1 MPFFWTVAKTARMRV
16 VDSPCPPRQ
25 APRVISDSQLR
36 ELAAAS
42 ARIGRDPLLIQGPG
56 GNTSIKDA
64 DELWVKASGLW
75 LSDADDRQVFVPLAR
90 AALVD
95 PDGSPRL
102 EIGADAVIAERNAAD
117 LRPSIETAL
126 HALMPHPVVFH
137 AHAVNAMATAV
148 LADGEA
154 RAGRALAGLSWRW
167 VPYCR
172 PGADLARGVLDA
184 IAGGGA
190 DVLLLQNHGVV
201 VGADTPAAA
210 EALLHEVEARL
221 DLPARPLA
229 ADAALA
235 TLDHEDF
242 ELHPAA
248 SAIAHDDV
256 AVAVLTRYALVP
268 DQIVF
273 LGGAVPSVG
282 SVAQLTDTA
291 ARCAEATGVSPAL
304 ILIPGVGGVAAR
316 NRSAGAETMIGAL
329 IEIARRIPAGA
340 DVRGLDNAAIAS
352 LLGWDAEHHRRALDA
367 ARSRIV

>member
-1 MPFFWTVAKTARMRV
+1 MSLTAHAGPAKQRG
-16 VDSPCPPRQ
+16 
-25 APRVISDSQLR
+25 VISDSQLR
-36 ELAAAS
+36 DLAEAS

-75 LSDADDRQVFVPLAR
+75 LSDAGDRQVFVPLDR
-90 AALVD
+90 AALTHD
-95 PDGSPRL
+95 DGSARL
-102 EIGADAVIAERNAAD
+102 EIGADAVIAARNDAG

-137 AHAVNAMATAV
+137 AHAVNAMATSV

-154 RAGRALAGLSWRW
+154 RAAELLAGLNWRW
-167 VPYCR
+167 VPYRR
-172 PGADLARGVLDA
+172 PGAELASGVLEA
-184 IAGGGA
+184 VAAGAA

-210 EALLHEVEARL
+210 EMLLREVEARL
-221 DLPARPLA
+221 ELPARPLA
-229 ADAALA
+229 AGNALA
-235 TLDHEDF
+235 AFDHADF
-242 ELHPAA
+242 EVHPVA
-248 SAIAHDDV
+248 SAIALDAA
-256 AVAVLTRYALVP
+256 AVEALTRYPLVP

-273 LGGAVPSVG
+273 LGGAVPSV
-282 SVAQLTDTA
+282 SSIDQLAETA
-291 ARCAEATGVSPAL
+291 ARCTEATGVSPAL

-329 IEIARRIPAGA
+329 IEIARRVPAGA
-340 DVRGLDNAAIAS
+340 EVCGLDDAAVAS

-367 ARSRIV
+367 ARNRIA